1 MRCIKRRA
9 SCAYR
14 RPMHRQTGLSLVEL
28 MVAMVISLLIMVA
41 ILQLYL
47 DITRTNDEMVKT
59 NAQIENGRFAIQLL
73 EQSLTHAG
81 FWGGYIP
88 QFDDLTSDDIPGDTP
103 SAVPPPCDSRADW
116 PSDAVALKQYK
127 DNLIG
132 IPVQAYNDV
141 PVGCS
146 SLVSSRQA
154 GTDVLVVRHANTC
167 VTGSAGCEAEDPDK
181 LYFQA
186 SFCDD
191 DVSTYALD
199 NVAASFDLHTRVI
212 PTGLSS
218 CADPSSTLFADKRKF
233 ISSFFFI
240 RDYAVTAGDGI
251 PTLMRSQF
259 DLNSG
264 SLLHQPA
271 QPLIEGVEAF
281 RIELGVDNLSKT
293 GAAVNYAEAVNWAN
307 SSNKTTPTNRGDGV
321 PDGAFVHCPATGCSV
336 EQLRDVVAVKLYVL
350 VRSQVATPGY
360 VDQKSYSLGGATV
373 GPFSDGFKRHVFSS
387 TVRLNNVSGRRE
399 TP

>member
-1 MRCIKRRA
+1 
-9 SCAYR
+9 
-14 RPMHRQTGLSLVEL
+14 MHRQAGLSLVEL

-73 EQSLTHAG
+73 EQSLAHAG

-88 QFDDLTSDDIPGDTP
+88 QFDDLTSNDIPADTP
-103 SAVPPPCDSRADW
+103 TAVPPPCDSLADW
-116 PSDAVALKQYK
+116 PSGAVALKQYK

-132 IPVQAYNDV
+132 IPVQAYSDV
-141 PVGCS
+141 PAGCS

-154 GTDVLVVRHANTC
+154 GTDVLIVRHANTC
-167 VTGSAGCEAEDPDK
+167 VVGGAGCEAEDPDK

-191 DVSTYALD
+191 DASAYALD
-199 NVAASFDLHTRVI
+199 NVAASFDLHTRVV
-212 PTGLSS
+212 PTGLSN
-218 CADPSSTLFADKRKF
+218 CADSTTLFADKRKF

-240 RDYAVTAGDGI
+240 RNYAVSAGDGI

-264 SLLHQPA
+264 SLQHQPA
-271 QPLIEGVEAF
+271 QPLIEGIQAF
-281 RIELGVDNLSKT
+281 RVELGIDNLSKT
-293 GAAVNYAEAVNWAN
+293 GVAVNYAAAVNWAN
-307 SSNKTTPTNRGDGV
+307 PSNKTTPTNRGDGV

-350 VRSQVATPGY
+350 VRSQLATPGY
-360 VDQKSYSLGGATV
+360 VDQKTYSLGGATV
-373 GPFSDGFKRHVFSS
+373 GPFNDGFKRHVFSS